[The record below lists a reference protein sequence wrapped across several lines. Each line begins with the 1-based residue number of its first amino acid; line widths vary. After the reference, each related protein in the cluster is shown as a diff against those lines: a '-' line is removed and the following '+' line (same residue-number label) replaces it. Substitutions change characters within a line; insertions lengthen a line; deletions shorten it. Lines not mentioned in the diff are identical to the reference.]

1 MPSVSSV
8 VSLSFVRLHR
18 MRKLI
23 VAALILLVFGG
34 AFAQDDDPAEQRVR
48 ELAKAIVEKPHLDAD
63 AFTKS
68 FLAAV
73 PTTRLEPVFA
83 DMFAKGGKVVS
94 VKRLSGDRLQGK
106 FELEQEKGERSEVS
120 IGVEKTAPH
129 RIASLWLKPLG
140 VAARSLGELETE
152 LRKLPGKVS
161 FAVARLSS
169 RVTTLASVE
178 PDEPLAIGS
187 SFKLYVLGKLVDDVN
202 QAKRRWSDVV
212 TLRPECRSLPSGS
225 LQTWPEDAPVTL
237 HTLAS
242 LMISVSDNTATD
254 NLIATLG
261 RERVERQLEVMGNAR
276 PSRST
281 PFLET
286 GDMFRL
292 KWGKKENAPRWLE
305 GDLPKKRALL
315 AEIEKEPLPDVAGI
329 AASEPTLIS
338 EIEWFAS
345 AHDLVRALVWL
356 RDATVHDQVGRGV
369 LAINNGGMD
378 ASAWKW
384 VGFKGGSEPGVL
396 ELAWLLQR
404 KDGEWFSVCC
414 GWNDPKAAVET
425 TKLAGIALRA
435 IELIS
440 KPHESHAY

>member
-1 MPSVSSV
+1 
-8 VSLSFVRLHR
+8 

-23 VAALILLVFGG
+23 VAAVILLAFGG
-34 AFAQDDDPAEQRVR
+34 VFAQDDDPAEQRVR
-48 ELAKAIVEKPHLDAD
+48 ELAKAIVEKSHLEAD
-63 AFTKS
+63 AFTKA

-73 PTTRLEPVFA
+73 PTAKLEPVLA
-83 DMFAKGGKVVS
+83 DMFAKGGKVTS

-106 FELEQEKGERSEVS
+106 FELEQERGERSEVT

-140 VAARSLGELETE
+140 VAARTLGDLEVE

-187 SFKLYVLGKLVDDVN
+187 SFKLYVLGTLIDEVS
-202 QAKRRWSDVV
+202 QGKRHWSDVV
-212 TLRPECRSLPSGS
+212 TLKPECRSLPSGS
-225 LQTWPEDAPVTL
+225 LHTWPQDAPVTL

-254 NLIATLG
+254 NLVAVLDRRRI
-261 RERVERQLEVMGNAR
+261 ERQLEVMGNAR
-276 PSRST
+276 PARST
-281 PFLET
+281 PFLRT

-292 KWGKKENAPRWLE
+292 KWGKKENARRWLE
-305 GDLPKKRALL
+305 SDLAGKRALL
-315 AEIEKEPLPDVAGI
+315 AELEKEPLPEVSGI
-329 AASEPTLIS
+329 AASEPVLIS

-345 AHDLVRALVWL
+345 AHDLVRALAWL
-356 RDATVHDQVGRGV
+356 RDATANDATGRGV

-396 ELAWLLQR
+396 ELAWLLER
-404 KDGEWFSVCC
+404 KDGEWFSVSC
-414 GWNDPKAAVET
+414 GWNDPKAAVDT

-435 IELIS
+435 IELVA
-440 KPHESHAY
+440 KPHPSHAY